1 VNIAI
6 IPARGGSKGI
16 KKKNIVDFLGEPLIV
31 HTIRQAKES
40 ELIDETYVSTD
51 AEDIADV
58 SRNAGAQV
66 IDRPEKY
73 ATDEAS
79 TESALLHALRYLKES
94 DREPETMT
102 LLQCTSP
109 LRREQDIDETVK
121 LVTQEGYN
129 SALSVCEDHSFYWR
143 EGEEDA
149 EPINYN
155 PQKRKR
161 RQEMKKR
168 FRENGSIYVFETN
181 ILEKE
186 ECRLGGRIGI
196 HEMPETHSLEIDT
209 PEDLRIIKAVA
220 ESTSFYE

>member
-1 VNIAI
+1 MNIAI

-31 HTIRQAKES
+31 HTIRQAKKS

-51 AEDIADV
+51 AEEIAEV
-58 SRNAGAQV
+58 SRNAGAEV

>member
-1 VNIAI
+1 MNIAI

-16 KKKNIVDFLGEPLIV
+16 RKKNIVDFLGKPLIV

-79 TESALLHALRYLKES
+79 TESALLHALRYLKERG
-94 DREPETMT
+94 REPETMT

-109 LRREQDIDETVK
+109 LRREQDIDETVR

-143 EGEEDA
+143 EGEEGA
-149 EPINYN
+149 EPINYD
-155 PQKRKR
+155 PQSRKR
-161 RQEMKKR
+161 RQDMEKR
-168 FRENGSIYVFETN
+168 YQENGSIYVFETE
-181 ILEKE
+181 ILERC
-186 ECRLGGRIGI
+186 ECPIGGSVGLKK
-196 HEMPETHSLEIDT
+196 MPKTHSFEIDDHQDLEIV
-209 PEDLRIIKAVA
+209 KAIG
-220 ESTSFYE
+220 SGI